1 MKPVV
6 TTESV
11 LLAPVTAATT
21 VRTANLDI
29 ADCNYVEIRLVVS
42 AETNTN
48 STNVA
53 VRLLES
59 DDTTATNFATFNS
72 TYNFTL
78 DNTAS
83 AVAPLFVDTEGR
95 KRYLRLEVTPD
106 TTTNGAVISS
116 ALASLHKTVVSSTLT
131 DLGTNVKVG

>member
-1 MKPVV
+1 MKPVNTV
-6 TTESV
+6 EAV
-11 LLAPVTAATT
+11 LIAPTTAATT

-29 ADCNYVEIRLVVS
+29 SDANYVKIDLMVS
-42 AETNTN
+42 AELNTN

-59 DDTTATNFATFNS
+59 DDTTASNFATFNA

-78 DNTAS
+78 DNTSA
-83 AVAPLFVDTEGR
+83 AVAPLFIDAEGR
-95 KRYLRLEVTPD
+95 KKYLRLEVTPD
-106 TTTNGAVISS
+106 TTTNGTVIVSATSS
-116 ALASLHKTVVSSTLT
+116 KTSTVVSSTVT

>member
-1 MKPVV
+1 MKPVNTV
-6 TTESV
+6 EAV
-11 LLAPVTAATT
+11 LIAPTTAATT

-29 ADCNYVEIRLVVS
+29 SDANYVSIRLVVS
-42 AETNTN
+42 AELNTN

-59 DDTTATNFATFNS
+59 DDTTASNFATFNA

-78 DNTAS
+78 DNTAA

-106 TTTNGAVISS
+106 TTTNGTVIVSATSS
-116 ALASLHKTVVSSTLT
+116 KQATVVSSTVT

>member
-1 MKPVV
+1 MKPVNTV
-6 TTESV
+6 EAV
-11 LLAPVTAATT
+11 LIAPTTAATT

-29 ADCNYVEIRLVVS
+29 SDANYVCIRLQVS
-42 AETNTN
+42 AELNTN
-48 STNVA
+48 STNVG

-59 DDTTATNFATFNS
+59 DDTTASNFATFNA

-78 DNTAS
+78 DNTSS
-83 AVAPLFVDTEGR
+83 AVAPLYVDTEGR

-106 TTTNGAVISS
+106 TTTNGTVIVGALSS
-116 ALASLHKTVVSSTLT
+116 KQSTVLSSTVT

>member
-1 MKPVV
+1 MKPVN
-6 TTESV
+6 TLEAV
-11 LLAPVTAATT
+11 LIAPTTAATT

-29 ADCNYVEIRLVVS
+29 SDANYVCIRLVVS
-42 AETNTN
+42 AELNTN

-59 DDTTATNFATFNS
+59 DDTTASNFATFNA

-78 DNTAS
+78 DNTAA
-83 AVAPLFVDTEGR
+83 AVAPLYVDTEGR
-95 KRYLRLEVTPD
+95 KKYLRLEVTPD
-106 TTTNGAVISS
+106 TTTNGTVIVSATSS
-116 ALASLHKTVVSSTLT
+116 KQATVLSSTVT

>member
-6 TTESV
+6 STESV
-11 LLAPVTAATT
+11 LLAPITAATT
-21 VRTANLDI
+21 QRTANLDI
-29 ADCNYVEIRLVVS
+29 ADSNYVEIRLTVG
-42 AETNTN
+42 AEANTN

-59 DDTTATNFATFNS
+59 DDTTATNFATFNA

-78 DNTAS
+78 DNTAA

-106 TTTNGAVISS
+106 TTTNGAVISC
-116 ALASLHKTVVSSTLT
+116 AVASLHKTVVSSTVT

>member
-1 MKPVV
+1 MKPSV

-11 LLAPVTAATT
+11 MLAPITAATT
-21 VRTANLDI
+21 QRTANLDI
-29 ADCNYVEIRLVVS
+29 ADANYVEIRLVAG
-42 AETNTN
+42 AEANTN
-48 STNVA
+48 STNVP

-59 DDTTATNFATFNS
+59 DDTTASNFATFNS

-83 AVAPLFVDTEGR
+83 AVATLFVDTCGR

-106 TTTNGAVISS
+106 TTTNGAVITS
-116 ALASLHKTVVSSTLT
+116 AVAALHKTVRSATIT